1 MKVGFV
7 SLGCP
12 KNLVDS
18 EVMLGHLRLKGYQI
32 TSKMDE
38 AHILVVNTC
47 SFIEDAKRESLDA
60 IFEAAS
66 MKKAGAC
73 ERLIVAGCMVE
84 RYRETLLKD
93 IPEIDACLGT
103 RDIEKI
109 AEVIGGSGWEEL
121 DRNPS
126 YLYDEHSPRLL
137 TTPKATAYLKIS
149 EGCDHSCAFCI
160 IPAIRGGQRSRSVE
174 SVVNEARQLVDQG
187 VLEICLVAQD
197 TTDYGR
203 DFGQPEALAT
213 LIRELGKVQGL
224 QWFRIHYAYPNRLS
238 DEMIRAIA
246 ETHNCAKYLDM
257 PLQHASSQLLKK
269 MSRGGSS
276 ESFGRL
282 IRKIRAAC
290 PEIHLRS
297 NFIVGFPGET
307 EADFDELKSFILAMQ
322 FDHVGVFTYSQ
333 EEGTPAFTL
342 GDPIPLSEKIR
353 RKNQILSLQQD
364 IARSKNQ
371 HKIGKTLKV
380 FIEGAHEETPMI
392 FKGRHEGQSPD
403 IDGNVL
409 IVDGD
414 PQPQTFQW
422 VKILEAHAYDL
433 VGEIREGG
441 LESTIQDY
449 EKNYRNQP

>member
-1 MKVGFV
+1 
-7 SLGCP
+7 
-12 KNLVDS
+12 
-18 EVMLGHLRLKGYQI
+18 
-32 TSKMDE
+32 
-38 AHILVVNTC
+38 
-47 SFIEDAKRESLDA
+47 
-60 IFEAAS
+60 
-66 MKKAGAC
+66 
-73 ERLIVAGCMVE
+73 
-84 RYRETLLKD
+84 
-93 IPEIDACLGT
+93 
-103 RDIEKI
+103 
-109 AEVIGGSGWEEL
+109 
-121 DRNPS
+121 
-126 YLYDEHSPRLL
+126 
-137 TTPKATAYLKIS
+137 
-149 EGCDHSCAFCI
+149 
-160 IPAIRGGQRSRSVE
+160 
-174 SVVNEARQLVDQG
+174 
-187 VLEICLVAQD
+187 
-197 TTDYGR
+197 
-203 DFGQPEALAT
+203 
-213 LIRELGKVQGL
+213 
-224 QWFRIHYAYPNRLS
+224 
-238 DEMIRAIA
+238 MIRAIA

-441 LESTIQDY
+441 LESTIEDY

>member
-66 MKKAGAC
+66 MKKEGVC

-84 RYRETLLKD
+84 RYRETLLKE

-109 AEVIGGSGWEEL
+109 AEVIGGSGWGEL

-276 ESFGRL
+276 ENFGRL

-290 PEIHLRS
+290 PEIYLRS

-342 GDPIPLSEKIR
+342 GDPIPLSEKLR

-441 LESTIQDY
+441 LESTIEDY

>member
-1 MKVGFV
+1 VKVGFV

-32 TSKMDE
+32 TPKMDD
-38 AHILVVNTC
+38 AQVLVVNTC
-47 SFIEDAKRESLDA
+47 SFIDEAKRESLDT

-66 MKKAGAC
+66 MKKKGVC

-121 DRNPS
+121 DRDPA
-126 YLYDEHSPRLL
+126 YLYNEHSPRWI
-137 TTPKATAYLKIS
+137 TTPQTTAYLKIS
-149 EGCDHSCAFCI
+149 EGCDHTCAFCI
-160 IPAIRGGQRSRSVE
+160 IPSIRGAQRSRSIE
-174 SVVNEARQLVDQG
+174 SIVSEAQQLVDQG

-203 DFGQPEALAT
+203 DFGQPQALAT
-213 LIRELGKVQGL
+213 LIRALGKVRGL
-224 QWFRIHYAYPNRLS
+224 HWFRIHYAYPNRLS
-238 DEMIRAIA
+238 DDMIRAIA
-246 ETHNCAKYLDM
+246 ETDNCAKYLDM
-257 PLQHASSQLLKK
+257 PLQHASSNLLKR
-269 MSRGGSS
+269 MARGGSS
-276 ESFGRL
+276 DTFSRL
-282 IRKIRAAC
+282 IRKIRDAC
-290 PEIHLRS
+290 PNIHLRS

-307 EADFDELKSFILAMQ
+307 QSDFDELKSFIATSQ

-333 EEGTPAFTL
+333 EEGTPAFNL

-353 RKNQILSLQQD
+353 RKNQILSLQQE

-371 HKIGKTLKV
+371 LKIGKTLKV
-380 FIEGAHEETPMI
+380 LIEGTHEETSMI
-392 FKGRHEGQSPD
+392 YKGRHEGQSPD

-409 IVDGD
+409 ITDGN
-414 PQPQTFQW
+414 PKPQTFQW

-433 VGEIREGG
+433 IGEIHEGG
-441 LESTIQDY
+441 LESTIEAY
-449 EKNYRNQP
+449 EKNYRRNS

>member
-38 AHILVVNTC
+38 ARILVVNTC

-60 IFEAAS
+60 LFEAAS
-66 MKKAGAC
+66 MKKKGAC
-73 ERLIVAGCMVE
+73 EKLIVAGCMVE

-109 AEVIGGSGWEEL
+109 AEVIGGSGWGEL

-126 YLYDEHSPRLL
+126 YLYDERSPRLI

-160 IPAIRGGQRSRSVE
+160 IPKIRGSQRSRSVD
-174 SVVNEARQLVDQG
+174 SVVAEAQKLVDQG

-203 DFGQPEALAT
+203 DLGEPEALAT
-213 LIRELGKVQGL
+213 LVRELGKVKGL
-224 QWFRIHYAYPNRLS
+224 EWFRIHYAYPNRLS
-238 DEMIRAIA
+238 NEMIRAIA
-246 ETHNCAKYLDM
+246 ETDNCAKYLDM
-257 PLQHASSQLLKK
+257 PLQHASQSLLKK
-269 MSRGGSS
+269 MSRGGSA
-276 ESFGRL
+276 ESFSRL
-282 IRKIRAAC
+282 IQDIREVC
-290 PEIHLRS
+290 PKIHLRS
-297 NFIVGFPGET
+297 NFIVGFPGES
-307 EADFDELKSFILAMQ
+307 ESDFDELQSFISTMQ

-333 EEGTPAFTL
+333 EEETPAFAL
-342 GDPIPLSEKIR
+342 GDPIHLSEKIR
-353 RKNQILSLQQD
+353 RKNKILSVQQD

-371 HKIGKTLKV
+371 LKIGKTLKV
-380 FIEGAHEETPMI
+380 FIEGAHEETPMV

-409 IVDGD
+409 IVDGN
-414 PQPQTFQW
+414 PKPQTFQW
-422 VKILEAHAYDL
+422 VKIIEAHAYDL
-433 VGEIREGG
+433 VGEIKEGG
-441 LESTIQDY
+441 LESTIESY
-449 EKNYRNQP
+449 EKNYRNHL